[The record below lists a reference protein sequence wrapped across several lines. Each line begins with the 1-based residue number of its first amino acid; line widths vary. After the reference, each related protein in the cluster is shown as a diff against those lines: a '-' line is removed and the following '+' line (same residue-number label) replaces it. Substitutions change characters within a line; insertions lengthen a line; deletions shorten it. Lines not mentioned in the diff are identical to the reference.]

1 MIGRAVYTLPN
12 GLQIEGTSAAID
24 CVRLL
29 IDGEHAPASTER
41 TARLMT
47 RIEAAGFEF
56 DGLGHITG
64 KLSNFRA
71 LLSSVEGE
79 KS

>member
-1 MIGRAVYTLPN
+1 MKEHALYTLPN
-12 GLQIEGTSAAID
+12 GLQIEGTPQAID
-24 CVRLL
+24 TVRLL
-29 IDGEHAPASTER
+29 IDGEHTPQA
-41 TARLMT
+41 TARVARLLA

-71 LLSSVEGE
+71 LLASAEGE
-79 KS
+79 QS